1 MEIFLI
7 QYNNDVG
14 FLNPCGKRIA
24 RGGLG
29 SVGLA
34 WSMYRVEESGLLIG
48 LARFMSR
55 LMTLPFVCPL
65 FFLYGILFGC
75 RVKGFDALVGSL

>member
-1 MEIFLI
+1 MKIFLI

-48 LARFMSR
+48 LARFYVS
-55 LMTLPFVCPL
+55 VNDYPL
-65 FFLYGILFGC
+65 SAPPSF
-75 RVKGFDALVGSL
+75 